1 LESSRVSF
9 KIFNERNNM
18 NKRIINTANLTV
30 DINTYNCK
38 FGIENHRV
46 IPTITYK
53 LCIFFGIISIYI
65 YH

>member
-1 LESSRVSF
+1 
-9 KIFNERNNM
+9 M